1 VGNVIKILL
10 QIYCQI
16 QLFNSEKNLKIGS
29 YLLELWTEE
38 QRSLFC
44 HIIAIWVRFIMQ
56 VQKFGGP
63 PQKKLG
69 TKNMQNLG
77 QFHTTSDF
85 DREYLRNGTR
95 CPKSENVLIESN
107 SSRVPPK
114 KSGELWST
122 NYRVMDVSL
131 EPPKLN
137 FSGDYI
143 SALMGCGPSNFNRHY
158 RLTKAC

>member
-1 VGNVIKILL
+1 MDRR
-10 QIYCQI
+10 
-16 QLFNSEKNLKIGS
+16 
-29 YLLELWTEE
+29 TEVP
-38 QRSLFC
+38 FC
-44 HIIAIWVRFIMQ
+44 HMIAIWVRFIMQ

-69 TKNMQNLG
+69 AKNMQNLQG
-77 QFHTTSDF
+77 QFHTTSEF
-85 DREYLRNGTR
+85 DREYFRNGTR
-95 CPKSENVLIESN
+95 YPKSENVTIECD
-107 SSRVPPK
+107 SSRVPRK

-143 SALMGCGPSNFNRHY
+143 SALRGCGPSNVNTHY